1 MDSLWCI
8 RQVYWSSD
16 CLHAGPSLLSEIP
29 DVLMRFRYHPVA
41 LAPDI
46 EKAFIRV
53 QIKEADRDILRFLWI
68 DDTEGVNPNIVV
80 KRFNRVVFGVT
91 SSPFLMN
98 ATIRHHVTKYE
109 ANDSKFV
116 TDFLTSLL
124 GLLNGG
130 KTASLKHLSSTKKQD
145 QESRKLDSI

>member
-1 MDSLWCI
+1 
-8 RQVYWSSD
+8 
-16 CLHAGPSLLSEIP
+16 
-29 DVLMRFRYHPVA
+29 MRFRYHPVA

-91 SSPFLMN
+91 SSPFLMK

-109 ANDSKFV
+109 ANDPQFV
-116 TDFLTSLL
+116 SDFLTSLYVDDF
-124 GLLNGG
+124 NGG